1 MKAYK
6 LIYRNLV
13 RNVRDYLIYFM
24 TLVISISVFYAFN
37 AALQS
42 GALESINADFRQLT
56 KTISSTLTV
65 LSRMISILIGF
76 LILYVNRF
84 LLKRRN
90 KELGMYMLL
99 GMKKQKISM
108 IFIGE
113 TFMVG
118 LLSLVTGILA
128 GTFLAQLL
136 AIACLRVFGGQ
147 VSDFT
152 LSFSVDALKNTL
164 LCFGIIY
171 FLAMTLNLVTVSKV
185 KLIDLLTA
193 ERRNEELKKSG
204 NAAVVISF
212 AAGILCLVLSALM
225 LKTKDVFPDTN
236 RMVCGVALI
245 VAATVLIFYSAAVIF
260 LLLVRKNRKFYFKGI
275 NCFIVRQVGSR
286 IKGNF
291 LSMSV
296 VCLLLTVTI
305 LLITTST
312 SIAITMANLSKDFTP
327 YDFVLSYEGEDPDV
341 VHAAANYEYPSDLSA
356 IIGTSF
362 QIEDKCANDLTYK
375 QLFEGQ
381 ETQFWD
387 VDRVLPECSVCILS
401 ISDYNKCLMAQGYP
415 AVELPEDAFVINCN
429 YKGTY
434 EYVKYFADHSDSL
447 TVNGKKLRLAD
458 KEIKGYVYEMTSVSN
473 NDRGTLIVPDAVAA
487 LSETD
492 QYTLQG
498 FWKEGTDTDYAN
510 SMLNRL
516 VEHDLDHTPFGWTS
530 KARIYTMYYLAFG
543 LPVYEFSYLG
553 IIFLL
558 VSVALISVQQLTQM
572 SDNRIRYRILKNQG
586 VSDQMMKSAVAR
598 QVGVYFAAP
607 LVLAVFYTVL
617 SLQVVME
624 KVSTFYNMEIRAS
637 MIVTFFALLLIY
649 GGYYLATSASCKRMV
664 FHGKG

>member
-1 MKAYK
+1 MRAYK

-13 RNVRDYLIYFM
+13 RNIRDYLIYFM

-56 KTISSTLTV
+56 KTISSTLTL

-204 NAAVVISF
+204 NAAIVISF

-225 LKTKDVFPDTN
+225 LKTKDVFPDRN
-236 RMVCGVALI
+236 RMVCGVVLI

-312 SIAITMANLSKDFTP
+312 SIAVTMANLSKDFTP
-327 YDFVLSYEGEDPDV
+327 YDFVLSYEGQDPDV
-341 VHAAANYEYPSDLSA
+341 IHAAANYEYPSDLSA
-356 IIGTSF
+356 IIDASF
-362 QIEDKCANDLTYK
+362 QIEDKCANDLMT
-375 QLFEGQ
+375 
-381 ETQFWD
+381 
-387 VDRVLPECSVCILS
+387 
-401 ISDYNKCLMAQGYP
+401 QGYP

-473 NDRGTLIVPDAVAA
+473 NDRGTLVVPDAVAA
-487 LSETD
+487 LSKTD

-510 SMLNRL
+510 SMLNKL
-516 VEHDLDHTPFGWTS
+516 VEHDLDHSPFGWTS

-598 QVGVYFAAP
+598 QVGIYFAAP

-617 SLQVVME
+617 SLRVVME
-624 KVSTFYNMEIRAS
+624 KVSTFYNMEIRTS
-637 MIVTFFALLLIY
+637 MIVTFFVLLLIY

>member
-1 MKAYK
+1 MRAYK

-13 RNVRDYLIYFM
+13 RNIRDYLIYFM

-56 KTISSTLTV
+56 KTISSTLTL
-65 LSRMISILIGF
+65 LSQMISILIGF

-204 NAAVVISF
+204 NAAIVISF

-225 LKTKDVFPDTN
+225 LKTKDVFPDRN
-236 RMVCGVALI
+236 RMVCGVVLI

-312 SIAITMANLSKDFTP
+312 SIAVTMANLSKDFTP
-327 YDFVLSYEGEDPDV
+327 YDFVLSYEGQDPDV
-341 VHAAANYEYPSDLSA
+341 IHAAANYEYPSDLSA
-356 IIGTSF
+356 IIDASF
-362 QIEDKCANDLTYK
+362 QIEDKCANDLMT
-375 QLFEGQ
+375 
-381 ETQFWD
+381 
-387 VDRVLPECSVCILS
+387 
-401 ISDYNKCLMAQGYP
+401 QGYP

-473 NDRGTLIVPDAVAA
+473 NDRGTLVVPDAVAA
-487 LSETD
+487 LSKTD

-510 SMLNRL
+510 SMLNKL
-516 VEHDLDHTPFGWTS
+516 VEHDLDHSPFGWTS

-598 QVGVYFAAP
+598 QVGIYFAAP

-617 SLQVVME
+617 SLRVVME
-624 KVSTFYNMEIRAS
+624 KVSTFYNMEIRTS
-637 MIVTFFALLLIY
+637 MIVTFFVLLLIY